1 MGDLGIGA
9 GNHAYGINGRGH
21 IVGQGAGGAYIA
33 IPPSTSTGLYTVTTI
48 MGGGVARGITN
59 LDSVVGTTS
68 GGSAFVRTADPHN
81 PSATG
86 AIVTIGAS
94 NCGSSDGRA
103 INSSGAIVGSACG
116 TYAAGSNGSSPM
128 SYIGSLG
135 GRTSRACA
143 LNESGQAG
151 GYSYVPGNYE
161 VHAVLW
167 DPSTSGPYPTSD
179 STHTDLG
186 NLGGT
191 FATILGINDDGVSV
205 GYGTTITGQPHAAIS
220 RVGQTLGD
228 LNDYIDPGAGWTL
241 SHAYA
246 INNNGVI
253 VGDARTQDANGNPTG
268 PTHAVL
274 LLPPGVS
281 LLPPPDATATVTP
294 RVTPV
299 GGPGTSSTP
308 VLTVTSSPVDF
319 MGSFLQGIPLTETVT
334 AEVSWNGYLP
344 GFVDFILDG
353 KLVSEVSVYN
363 GKHALSSTVTYDFN
377 GGTIGD
383 GPHILRVVAGSGD
396 VNPVRSN
403 VKTFTLCGAPMP
415 DWLTYM
421 INHHYIGPFVSN
433 GRSITWSA
441 NLDLVGIGAKFPRLA
456 ALAKHLKDSSLDV
469 NLKFAVTYLYAANPN
484 SLTVAIELSGAV
496 TKPKKKL
503 VNNVASKKIGIVPAR
518 LLGFETEFK
527 VIFSGSLEATVNHC
541 HFGALNGTIGI
552 SGEGKAIWKKS
563 VLLFFA
569 ELAADAAT
577 GGAAELLHPIFQ
589 SLDDGL
595 FDQLGHVYVAV
606 GAGMGAQF
614 AGTTDDNGNPPY
626 FGFIHPD
633 AAYFV
638 FYPFTEGGYE
648 ITYPVGVKVYLKGTL
663 TGYWKNRVPPY
674 DPVCQQLSFRGLL
687 PDKTTFVGQ
696 AGGLLKLPNLVEFER
711 TYNLNYIWPDPR
723 ATPAPTPTCP
733 TSTPTTPTP
742 VPTDTPAPTDTPVP
756 TDTPMS
762 TATAIPTANP
772 TTNPTTQPTTNP
784 TTQPTTNPTTQPT
797 TNPTVAPTV
806 AATTNP
812 TTNPTTA
819 PTSAAT
825 TNPTT
830 IPTCG
835 PPPST
840 ATPTAT
846 PGCVSATPTSI
857 VTSTAGGHIG
867 HVSLAASQS
876 NGTRPVA
883 ISTEQIDNLFGAAT
897 PRRGDVRPA
906 AAHPTADAGMI
917 YVPHVAGLN
926 YAVFHAGSSSRRAF
940 AATAPAR
947 QRAAAQNASP
957 FTRAAT
963 STTSSVL
970 ESNTYTYTVPSL
982 AVDPAT
988 GKSLLLWVHD
998 DPSKPSGGST
1008 EIYASR
1014 FDGSSFGAP
1023 ISITNDNLPDDAPQV
1038 SWTHDGGA
1046 VGVWTRE
1053 TQTPPISPTW
1063 DITAANGIQIA
1074 TSSYSNT
1081 ANGGAGAWSP
1091 VSLLTTN
1098 PALHTTPQL
1107 ARNGNGQVLA
1117 AWRENPSGSVAG
1129 DAGHPDTIATA
1140 LYDNGAWTTPITA
1153 VTPISTLTGLGAGY
1167 GNDGSAVVAYARP
1180 VRPITVTLQDSLAP
1194 ADPVTPTNDM
1204 TPTDSLTA
1212 TDTFTTTSVVTPSQL
1227 FTSAYD
1233 PASGTW
1239 SAPRQVTDDDAGIS
1253 HPQVVYN
1260 GADQPLAVYLSGDGT
1275 ALYLHNLTTGDVIS
1289 RTMTAEA
1296 GHVIDVKAL
1305 RDATGNVAVVL
1316 SGQQGARTTLYV
1328 ARFDAAHQLWGN
1340 PMPLTAPTGDSIDY
1354 PTAGIDGR
1362 GRLLAAYASTALLS
1376 QPITTTLDSG
1386 QVVTSPSTFS
1396 TGGQTDLDTLSH
1408 VFTSSL
1414 TMTDTDLALS
1424 DPYPV
1429 AGAIVGV
1436 SATVHNTG
1444 DLPLDG
1450 VAVNVYDGDPHNG
1463 GTLVGMASAPD
1474 TLTPGDAITLTV
1486 PYIVPA
1492 SGVARTL
1499 YAVAS
1504 SSDPAAAANGG
1515 GYVARLAAFGPDL
1528 QLATQGASATGPNTT
1543 MVNTF
1548 IGNAGTTT
1556 SPTSTLTLAQDG
1568 VAGSPVYTATVPPI
1582 APGQTITLTAP
1593 YTYGALAAGAY
1604 GVTATVNRNGQDFAE
1619 ADLSDNG
1626 DVAKFT
1632 VAPDLAVDQN
1642 SLVARPLA
1650 DGREAIVGTVTNKSN
1665 VPAGS
1670 TVMQLYVDTPFSDTT
1685 LVATT
1690 TVPALAPGGTA
1701 VVTTIWNNPSVGQHT
1716 FYDAVNMDMSSMVTE
1731 TNESNNVS
1739 SVDATITPATAT
1751 ATPSATGVSGSPL
1764 TFGLSATSVDFGAQ
1778 LPGATSAPRQVTVT
1792 NTGSRTLTL
1801 AVAAQT
1807 ADKNGDPYRSF
1818 SLDGCGQQPDQL
1830 GIGTTFDLTAG
1841 QSCTLNASFHPT
1853 ANGPLNLTYQLSV
1866 FLGSAQDG
1874 APQNLVLS
1882 GAGGAG
1888 DATGTATATGP
1899 AVPLPTDAA
1908 ATATGDGPTPTP
1920 TSTGAAG
1927 ATATG
1932 PGDTP
1937 APGDAT
1943 ATSAASATP
1952 SPPAPRRPRPRQSP
1966 RPRPRQDPPLRTR
1979 PPRPPLPPRWP
1990 WPRPRRPRPPPG
2002 RPCRGRLIRRNR
2014 PTPPSLGRGTRVRV
2028 GPRRRS

>member
-1 MGDLGIGA
+1 MSGYNDSIDDTTMPGNGDSKGGPDTPRTEAQAVPIPIPTIPTLPNLPSLPSLPSPTLSFLRGRTARRVGPWLLLLTLAVASFPAATGAFKATAAIAANAGVRPASDGNYTVVDLGASATGLTVSGGAAYAINNSNQVVGDYYDAGGSPHAFIWNPTGPSGGVMGDLGIGA
-9 GNHAYGINGRGH
+9 GSHAYGINGRGH

-135 GRTSRACA
+135 GRTSRAYA

-503 VNNVASKKIGIVPAR
+503 VNNVAPKKIGIVPAR

-797 TNPTVAPTV
+797 TNPTTQPTTNPTVAPTV
-806 AATTNP
+806 AAITNP

-876 NGTRPVA
+876 NGTRPAA

-917 YVPHVAGLN
+917 YVPHVAGPN

-1275 ALYLHNLTTGDVIS
+1275 ALYLRNLTTGDVIS

-1429 AGAIVGV
+1429 AGATVGV

-1670 TVMQLYVDTPFSDTT
+1670 TVMQLY
-1685 LVATT
+1685 
-1690 TVPALAPGGTA
+1690 
-1701 VVTTIWNNPSVGQHT
+1701 
-1716 FYDAVNMDMSSMVTE
+1716 
-1731 TNESNNVS
+1731 
-1739 SVDATITPATAT
+1739 
-1751 ATPSATGVSGSPL
+1751 
-1764 TFGLSATSVDFGAQ
+1764 
-1778 LPGATSAPRQVTVT
+1778 
-1792 NTGSRTLTL
+1792 
-1801 AVAAQT
+1801 
-1807 ADKNGDPYRSF
+1807 
-1818 SLDGCGQQPDQL
+1818 PD
-1830 GIGTTFDLTAG
+1830 
-1841 QSCTLNASFHPT
+1841 C
-1853 ANGPLNLTYQLSV
+1853 
-1866 FLGSAQDG
+1866 
-1874 APQNLVLS
+1874 
-1882 GAGGAG
+1882 
-1888 DATGTATATGP
+1888 
-1899 AVPLPTDAA
+1899 
-1908 ATATGDGPTPTP
+1908 
-1920 TSTGAAG
+1920 
-1927 ATATG
+1927 
-1932 PGDTP
+1932 
-1937 APGDAT
+1937 
-1943 ATSAASATP
+1943 
-1952 SPPAPRRPRPRQSP
+1952 
-1966 RPRPRQDPPLRTR
+1966 
-1979 PPRPPLPPRWP
+1979 
-1990 WPRPRRPRPPPG
+1990 
-2002 RPCRGRLIRRNR
+2002 
-2014 PTPPSLGRGTRVRV
+2014 
-2028 GPRRRS
+2028 

>member
-1 MGDLGIGA
+1 MSGYNDSIDDTTMPGNGDSKGGPDTPRTEAQAVPIPIPTISTLPNLPSLPSLPSPTLSFLRGRTARRVGPWLLLLTLAVAAFPAATGGFKATTAIAANAGVRPASDGNYTVVDLGASATGLTVSGATAYAINDNNQVVGDYYDSGGTSHAFIWNPTGPSGGVMSDPGIGA
-9 GNHAYGINGRGH
+9 GSHAYGINGRGH

-33 IPPSTSTGLYTVTTI
+33 IPPPSTSTGLYTVTTI

-116 TYAAGSNGSSPM
+116 TYAAGSNGSSPLG
-128 SYIGSLG
+128 YIGSLG
-135 GRTSRACA
+135 GRTSRAYA

-186 NLGGT
+186 NIGGT

-228 LNDYIDPGAGWTL
+228 LNDYIDPGTGWTL

-281 LLPPPDATATVTP
+281 LLPPADATATVTP

-299 GGPGTSSTP
+299 GGPGSTSQP
-308 VLTVTSSPVDF
+308 ELKVTSGPVDF
-319 MGSFLQGIPLTETVT
+319 TGSFLQGIPLTETVT

-383 GPHILRVVAGSGD
+383 GPHILRVVAASGD

-456 ALAKHLKDSSLDV
+456 ALAKRLKDSELDV
-469 NLKFAVTYLYAANPN
+469 KLKFAVTYLFAANPN
-484 SLTVAIELSGAV
+484 SLTVAIELSGAI
-496 TKPKKKL
+496 PNAKKNLLNKA
-503 VNNVASKKIGIVPAR
+503 ASKIRIVPAR
-518 LLGFETEFK
+518 LLGFDTEFK
-527 VIFSGSLEATVNHC
+527 VILSGSLEATVNHC
-541 HFGALNGTIGI
+541 RFGALNGTIGI
-552 SGEGKAIWKKS
+552 SGEGSAIWKKS
-563 VLLFFA
+563 ALLFFA

-577 GGAAELLHPIFQ
+577 DGAAELLHPVFQ
-589 SLDDGL
+589 YLDNGL
-595 FDQLGHVYVAV
+595 FDTLGHVYIQV
-606 GAGMGAQF
+606 GAGMGVQF
-614 AGTTDDNGNPPY
+614 TGTTYDNGNPPY

-648 ITYPVGVKVYLKGTL
+648 MTYPVGVKVYLKGTL

-674 DPVCQQLSFRGLL
+674 DPVCQRLSFRGLL
-687 PDKTTFVGQ
+687 PDKATFVGQ
-696 AGGLLKLPNLVEFER
+696 AGALLKFPNLAEFER
-711 TYNLNYIWPDPR
+711 TYNLNYAWPDPL
-723 ATPAPTPTCP
+723 ATPTPTPPCP

-742 VPTDTPAPTDTPVP
+742 VPTDTPVLTDTPTS
-756 TDTPMS
+756 TDTPA
-762 TATAIPTANP
+762 ATTTANP
-772 TTNPTTQPTTNP
+772 TTNPTSAATSNPTSAATANP
-784 TTQPTTNPTTQPT
+784 TT
-797 TNPTVAPTV
+797 APTS
-806 AATTNP
+806 
-812 TTNPTTA
+812 NPTTA

-825 TNPTT
+825 TAPTSAATTNPASPTAGGSDQT
-830 IPTCG
+830 CGPSSAPTWTPTPSSAPTWTATPTCG
-835 PPPST
+835 PT
-840 ATPTAT
+840 
-846 PGCVSATPTSI
+846 TPTSFP
-857 VTSTAGGHIG
+857 TSIPTTQVHA
-867 HVSLAASQS
+867 SLAAARIG
-876 NGTRPVA
+876 GTR
-883 ISTEQIDNLFGAAT
+883 LAA
-897 PRRGDVRPA
+897 GN
-906 AAHPTADAGMI
+906 PTAVTRLI
-917 YVPHVAGLN
+917 YMPHVAGPN
-926 YAVFHAGSSSRRAF
+926 YAVFHAGSSSQRAF

-947 QRAAAQNASP
+947 QRAAAQGASP

-963 STTSSVL
+963 STASSVL

-998 DPSKPSGGST
+998 NPSKPSGGST

-1053 TQTPPISPTW
+1053 TEAAPITPTW

-1140 LYDNGAWTTPITA
+1140 FYDNGAWTTPITA
-1153 VTPISTLTGLGAGY
+1153 VAPISTLTGLGAAY
-1167 GNDGSAVVAYARP
+1167 GNDGSAVVAYGRP
-1180 VRPITVTLQDSLAP
+1180 VRPVTVTLQDSLAP

-1275 ALYLHNLTTGDVIS
+1275 ALYLRNLTTGDVIS

-1316 SGQQGARTTLYV
+1316 SGQQGARTTL
-1328 ARFDAAHQLWGN
+1328 
-1340 PMPLTAPTGDSIDY
+1340 
-1354 PTAGIDGR
+1354 
-1362 GRLLAAYASTALLS
+1362 
-1376 QPITTTLDSG
+1376 
-1386 QVVTSPSTFS
+1386 
-1396 TGGQTDLDTLSH
+1396 
-1408 VFTSSL
+1408 
-1414 TMTDTDLALS
+1414 
-1424 DPYPV
+1424 
-1429 AGAIVGV
+1429 
-1436 SATVHNTG
+1436 
-1444 DLPLDG
+1444 
-1450 VAVNVYDGDPHNG
+1450 
-1463 GTLVGMASAPD
+1463 
-1474 TLTPGDAITLTV
+1474 
-1486 PYIVPA
+1486 
-1492 SGVARTL
+1492 
-1499 YAVAS
+1499 
-1504 SSDPAAAANGG
+1504 
-1515 GYVARLAAFGPDL
+1515 
-1528 QLATQGASATGPNTT
+1528 
-1543 MVNTF
+1543 
-1548 IGNAGTTT
+1548 
-1556 SPTSTLTLAQDG
+1556 
-1568 VAGSPVYTATVPPI
+1568 
-1582 APGQTITLTAP
+1582 
-1593 YTYGALAAGAY
+1593 
-1604 GVTATVNRNGQDFAE
+1604 
-1619 ADLSDNG
+1619 
-1626 DVAKFT
+1626 
-1632 VAPDLAVDQN
+1632 
-1642 SLVARPLA
+1642 
-1650 DGREAIVGTVTNKSN
+1650 
-1665 VPAGS
+1665 
-1670 TVMQLYVDTPFSDTT
+1670 
-1685 LVATT
+1685 
-1690 TVPALAPGGTA
+1690 
-1701 VVTTIWNNPSVGQHT
+1701 
-1716 FYDAVNMDMSSMVTE
+1716 
-1731 TNESNNVS
+1731 
-1739 SVDATITPATAT
+1739 
-1751 ATPSATGVSGSPL
+1751 
-1764 TFGLSATSVDFGAQ
+1764 
-1778 LPGATSAPRQVTVT
+1778 
-1792 NTGSRTLTL
+1792 
-1801 AVAAQT
+1801 
-1807 ADKNGDPYRSF
+1807 
-1818 SLDGCGQQPDQL
+1818 
-1830 GIGTTFDLTAG
+1830 
-1841 QSCTLNASFHPT
+1841 
-1853 ANGPLNLTYQLSV
+1853 
-1866 FLGSAQDG
+1866 
-1874 APQNLVLS
+1874 
-1882 GAGGAG
+1882 
-1888 DATGTATATGP
+1888 
-1899 AVPLPTDAA
+1899 
-1908 ATATGDGPTPTP
+1908 
-1920 TSTGAAG
+1920 
-1927 ATATG
+1927 
-1932 PGDTP
+1932 
-1937 APGDAT
+1937 
-1943 ATSAASATP
+1943 
-1952 SPPAPRRPRPRQSP
+1952 
-1966 RPRPRQDPPLRTR
+1966 
-1979 PPRPPLPPRWP
+1979 
-1990 WPRPRRPRPPPG
+1990 
-2002 RPCRGRLIRRNR
+2002 
-2014 PTPPSLGRGTRVRV
+2014 
-2028 GPRRRS
+2028 